1 VTYSKSIKKR
11 TKTLPLISS
20 VSVSSKPRVESSEAR
35 IVSHSQRPTSTP
47 QVKFEQ
53 NRHIIPENL
62 FRVPSRTSSPGPGSE
77 SPKSPQFLIRPLNP
91 IQSVSR
97 DISPRPQIK
106 TWGSTLVNRR
116 LQEQV
121 LREVFAPPFIH
132 RRQRMRRHHISPDVQ
147 PASVPNATPTARSG
161 RPFPTE
167 RQCGFESP
175 GHSSD
180 IGHPLRPARTGLE
193 LDVEET
199 VQARSS
205 SAPRAIRRRHSGGGL
220 RRRPIDVVRGL
231 RGNLEFHD
239 SNGFSRDDGVFAMDV
254 DKAVKD
260 PAEAKRDPDER
271 VQMFIVLED
280 LTARMVKPC
289 VLDLKMGTRQYGV
302 DADEH
307 KQRSQQRKCRSTTSR
322 ELGVRVCGM
331 QVWNVRTQS
340 YAFEDKYF
348 GRKLRAGPEFEDA
361 LRRFFFDGYGYESA
375 LRYIPVI
382 LDKLRLMEH
391 MVRNLPGYRF
401 YASSLL
407 ILYDRGALE
416 TEPDRDLTRPGLQ
429 HRAESNGPRDGQHGG
444 GRRRSH
450 SPIKLKIVDFANS
463 VTREDTSRRMEPPRV
478 PPRHPDDV
486 DRGYLRGLRTLRL
499 YFRRIWRELSV
510 EAGGGAKA
518 GAGAGGGGGWDDM
531 LAGGGDFE
539 DAGMISW

>member
-20 VSVSSKPRVESSEAR
+20 FSVSSKPRVEAPEAR
-35 IVSHSQRPTSTP
+35 IVSHSQRPMSTP

-62 FRVPSRTSSPGPGSE
+62 FRAPSRTSSPGPGSE

-132 RRQRMRRHHISPDVQ
+132 RRQRMRQHHISPA
-147 PASVPNATPTARSG
+147 PASVSDSTPTSQTD
-161 RPFPTE
+161 RPFPAE
-167 RQCGFESP
+167 QQFGFESP

-180 IGHPLRPARTGLE
+180 VGRLLRPARTSPEIGF
-193 LDVEET
+193 EET

-231 RGNLEFHD
+231 RGNLEFHEN
-239 SNGFSRDDGVFAMDV
+239 NGFGRDDGVFAMDM
-254 DKAVKD
+254 DKNVKEP
-260 PAEAKRDPDER
+260 PAEAKAGIQDER

-407 ILYDRGALE
+407 ILYDRGAVE
-416 TEPDRDLTRPGLQ
+416 SGGSSPADDRRAPRDGGRARPELA
-429 HRAESNGPRDGQHGG
+429 HRAESSGPRDQQ
-444 GRRRSH
+444 RRRSH

-478 PPRHPDDV
+478 PPRRPDDV
-486 DRGYLRGLRTLRL
+486 DLGYLRGLRTLRV
-499 YFRRIWRELSV
+499 YFRRIWRELGV
-510 EAGGGAKA
+510 DANGGARP
-518 GAGAGGGGGWDDM
+518 GGWEEM
-531 LAGGGDFE
+531 ASGEFE
-539 DAGMISW
+539 DAGMVSG

>member
-1 VTYSKSIKKR
+1 MKK
-11 TKTLPLISS
+11 KILPLISS
-20 VSVSSKPRVESSEAR
+20 LSVSKPREAPER

-77 SPKSPQFLIRPLNP
+77 SPKLPQFLIRPLNP

-132 RRQRMRRHHISPDVQ
+132 RRERMRRHHISPEQ
-147 PASVPNATPTARSG
+147 PASVSNATPKP
-161 RPFPTE
+161 RPFPVE
-167 RQCGFESP
+167 GFESP
-175 GHSSD
+175 GHGSD
-180 IGHPLRPARTGLE
+180 AGQPLHPVRTVP
-193 LDVEET
+193 DFEEIQT
-199 VQARSS
+199 RSS

-239 SNGFSRDDGVFAMDV
+239 NNGFSRDDGVFAMDV
-254 DKAVKD
+254 DKDAK
-260 PAEAKRDPDER
+260 PAEAKPQDER

-361 LRRFFFDGYGYESA
+361 LRRFFFDGFGHESA

-407 ILYDRGALE
+407 ILYDRGAESGDSSPSHTPGAEARPALE
-416 TEPDRDLTRPGLQ
+416 
-429 HRAESNGPRDGQHGG
+429 HRAESSGPRAAAHHQQHGG
-444 GRRRSH
+444 GGGGGARRRSH

-463 VTREDTSRRMEPPRV
+463 VTREDTRRRMEPARL

-486 DRGYLRGLRTLRL
+486 DLGYLRGLRTLRV
-499 YFRRIWRELSV
+499 YFRRIWRDLSV
-510 EAGGGAKA
+510 EASGGVRGA
-518 GAGAGGGGGWDDM
+518 GGGGWDD
-531 LAGGGDFE
+531 AGE
-539 DAGMISW
+539 DSGMASW

>member
-1 VTYSKSIKKR
+1 MKKR

-20 VSVSSKPRVESSEAR
+20 LSVSSKRDEAPER

-62 FRVPSRTSSPGPGSE
+62 FRAPSRTSSPGPGRE

-132 RRQRMRRHHISPDVQ
+132 RRQRMRRHHISNVQ
-147 PASVPNATPTARSG
+147 SASVSNATPKDH
-161 RPFPTE
+161 PFPAE
-167 RQCGFESP
+167 PQFGYESP

-180 IGHPLRPARTGLE
+180 IGHPLHPARTGTE
-193 LDVEET
+193 LDFEET
-199 VQARSS
+199 VRARSS
-205 SAPRAIRRRHSGGGL
+205 SAPRAMRRRHSGGGL
-220 RRRPIDVVRGL
+220 RRRPIDIVRGL

-239 SNGFSRDDGVFAMDV
+239 NNAFSRDDGVFAMDV
-254 DKAVKD
+254 DKDAEGV
-260 PAEAKRDPDER
+260 PAGAKPQDER

-302 DADEH
+302 DADEK

-348 GRKLRAGPEFEDA
+348 GRSLRAGPEFEDA
-361 LRRFFFDGYGYESA
+361 LRRFFFDGFGYESG
-375 LRYIPVI
+375 LRYIPII

-407 ILYDRGALE
+407 ILYDRGASE
-416 TEPDRDLTRPGLQ
+416 SGESSPSDRPDEARPGLA
-429 HRAESNGPRDGQHGG
+429 HRAESTGPRAGG
-444 GRRRSH
+444 PHQARRRSH

-463 VTREDTSRRMEPPRV
+463 VTREDTSRRMEPARL
-478 PPRHPDDV
+478 PPRRPDDV
-486 DRGYLRGLRTLRL
+486 DSGYLRGLRTLRL

-510 EAGGGAKA
+510 EAGGGARP
-518 GAGAGGGGGWDDM
+518 AGGWEEM
-531 LAGGGDFE
+531 AGEAE
-539 DAGMISW
+539 DAGMVSW

>member
-1 VTYSKSIKKR
+1 MKKR

-20 VSVSSKPRVESSEAR
+20 LSVSSKPRVEVPER

-62 FRVPSRTSSPGPGSE
+62 FRVPSRTSSPGPGAE

-132 RRQRMRRHHISPDVQ
+132 RRQRMRQHHISPDVQ
-147 PASVPNATPTARSG
+147 PVSVSNSTPKDRQ
-161 RPFPTE
+161 FPAE
-167 RQCGFESP
+167 PRFGFESP

-180 IGHPLRPARTGLE
+180 IGRPLHPARTGPE
-193 LDVEET
+193 PEFEGS

-220 RRRPIDVVRGL
+220 RRRPIDVVSGL
-231 RGNLEFHD
+231 RGNLEFHEN
-239 SNGFSRDDGVFAMDV
+239 NGFGRDDGVFAMDLDTDV
-254 DKAVKD
+254 NGA
-260 PAEAKRDPDER
+260 PAEAKQPQDER

-361 LRRFFFDGYGYESA
+361 LRRFFFDGFGYESA

-407 ILYDRGALE
+407 ILYDRGAVE
-416 TEPDRDLTRPGLQ
+416 SGESSPSDRPGGEPRPGLV
-429 HRAESNGPRDGQHGG
+429 HRAESSGPRAASHHGQQ

-486 DRGYLRGLRTLRL
+486 DLGYLRGLRTLRL

-510 EAGGGAKA
+510 EAGGGARPV
-518 GAGAGGGGGWDDM
+518 GGWEEM
-531 LAGGGDFE
+531 SGGDFE
-539 DAGMISW
+539 DAGMVSG